1 MLTLAR
7 AYQNNSEDAK
17 SCFNMEHVMQED
29 IVHDIFQGIYF
40 Q

>member
-17 SCFNMEHVMQED
+17 SCFNMEYVMQED
-29 IVHDIFQGIYF
+29 IVHDIFQGI
-40 Q
+40 